1 MTSAAL
7 ALTGVSCT
15 FVSRDAPGQRYTA
28 VRDVTLTVG
37 AGEFVSVVGPTGCGK
52 STLLNVAAG
61 LLAPSSGTI
70 EVFGQ
75 PLAGINTRAGYMFQ
89 GESLMPWRTA
99 LQNVRA
105 GLEFRGVVLDD
116 ATAQAED
123 WLKRVGLG
131 GFGDRYPH
139 QLSGG
144 MRKRVSLAQT
154 LALDPDIILMDE
166 PFSALDIQ
174 TRQLME
180 NEVLALWAGDGDAR
194 RATATQSPS
203 PARGGR
209 QTPGGRQSRKA
220 VLFIT
225 HDLDEAIAMSD
236 RVVVLSAGPA
246 AHPIGE
252 FTIDLARPR
261 DVAEVKTAP
270 RFVELHAAIWGVLR
284 EEVLEG
290 YRQQLAA

>member
-1 MTSAAL
+1 MMVAPGAAL
-7 ALTGVSCT
+7 VLTGVSCT
-15 FVSRDAPGQRYTA
+15 FVSKDNASQRYTA

-37 AGEFVSVVGPTGCGK
+37 TGEFVSVVGPTGCGK
-52 STLLNVAAG
+52 STLLNVGAG
-61 LLAPSSGTI
+61 LLAPSTGSVQ
-70 EVFGQ
+70 VFGE
-75 PLAGINTRAGYMFQ
+75 PLAGINRRAGYMFQ
-89 GESLMPWRTA
+89 TESLMPWRTA
-99 LQNVRA
+99 LGNVMA
-105 GLEFRGVVLDD
+105 GLEFRGVTG
-116 ATAQAED
+116 AAKQAED

-144 MRKRVSLAQT
+144 MRKRTSLAQT

-166 PFSALDIQ
+166 PFSALDVQ

-180 NEVLALWAGDGDAR
+180 NEVLALWAAKK
-194 RATATQSPS
+194 
-203 PARGGR
+203 
-209 QTPGGRQSRKA
+209 KA

-246 AHPIGE
+246 SHPIGE
-252 FTIDLARPR
+252 FNIDLSRPR
-261 DVAEVKTAP
+261 DVAEVRTTP
-270 RFVELHAAIWGVLR
+270 RFIELHKAIWGVLR
-284 EEVLEG
+284 EEVLKG